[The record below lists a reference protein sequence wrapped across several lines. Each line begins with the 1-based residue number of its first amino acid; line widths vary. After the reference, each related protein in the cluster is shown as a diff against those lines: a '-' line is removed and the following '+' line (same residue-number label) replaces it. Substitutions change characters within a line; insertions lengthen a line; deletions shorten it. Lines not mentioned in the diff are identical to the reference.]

1 MRRICAHLVGRI
13 GLSRFLQWRGNTIL
27 IRWLPRI
34 IVRPYLVLLGYIYH
48 FFKREEKHQIK
59 KNLTAILRRFPKKKP
74 TELIVRRTFRGIYHH
89 YHEKLIIAYAHFGR
103 VCRFLLEHVELE
115 GQDHLDECLSHGRG
129 VILVTAH
136 FGAVE
141 FLPLFLALK
150 GYPVTMVVR
159 FKTPRLKRALVARGS
174 SKGITLLD
182 ANNGEQVVF
191 RALQAL
197 KSNQILI
204 TECDEFNAYRP
215 HRNRSTQF
223 LGCPCPL
230 DRTLDL
236 FRRRYSSPVIMG
248 VVRRKGQDQYG
259 LKLHSL
265 SGIQEKP
272 QSEEISQRALQ
283 LLERYIYLFPEQWYQ
298 WKEVRTALGNNLF
311 EETGPI
317 HAAEEDPSLS
327 PADRAV
333 HAYQTLPS

>member
-74 TELIVRRTFRGIYHH
+74 TELVVRRTFRGIYNH

-182 ANNGEQVVF
+182 ANNGEHVIF
-191 RALQAL
+191 SALKAL

-204 TECDEFNAYRP
+204 TECDEFEAWRTYRNI
-215 HRNRSTQF
+215 HTRF
-223 LGCPCPL
+223 LGCSCPL

-236 FRRRYSSPVIMG
+236 LHRRYHSPVLSG
-248 VVRRKGQDQYG
+248 VVLRNNGNCYKLR
-259 LKLHSL
+259 LHSL
-265 SGIQEKP
+265 TDGTKKAEAATISSQALGILEQY
-272 QSEEISQRALQ
+272 IHRA
-283 LLERYIYLFPEQWYQ
+283 PDQWYQ
-298 WKEVRTALGNNLF
+298 WKEVRTALGTEIFHEFSEVYELEGDQSF
-311 EETGPI
+311 AI
-317 HAAEEDPSLS
+317 
-327 PADRAV
+327 ADISG
-333 HAYQTLPS
+333 HI

>member
-1 MRRICAHLVGRI
+1 MKAICAHLVGRA
-13 GLSRFLQWRGNTIL
+13 GLSRFLQWRFNTIL
-27 IRWLPRI
+27 IRWLPKI
-34 IVRPYLVLLGYIYH
+34 LVRPYLGLMGRIYF
-48 FFKREEKHQIK
+48 FFKGEEKKQIK
-59 KNLTAILRRFPKKKP
+59 KNLSAILRRFPERKP
-74 TELIVRRTFRGIYHH
+74 TDLIVRRTFRGIYHH

-103 VCRFLLEHVELE
+103 VCRFLLERVELE
-115 GQDHLDECLSHGRG
+115 GQHLIDESLSQGRG

-159 FKTPRLKRALVARGS
+159 FKTPRLKRALVARGA

-182 ANNGEQVVF
+182 ANNGEHVVF
-191 RALQAL
+191 SALKAL

-204 TECDEFNAYRP
+204 TECDEFKSYRP

-223 LGCPCPL
+223 LGSSCPV

-236 FRRRYSSPVIMG
+236 LSRRYSSPVIMG
-248 VVRRKGQDQYG
+248 LVQRKSKDHYG
-259 LKLHSL
+259 LKLHAL
-265 SGIQEKP
+265 NGIQ
-272 QSEEISQRALQ
+272 QNIASESVSQRALQ
-283 LLERYIYLFPEQWYQ
+283 VLERYIYAFPEQWYQ

-311 EETGPI
+311 EETGTI

>member
-1 MRRICAHLVGRI
+1 MKTICARLVGRL
-13 GLSRFLQWRGNTIL
+13 GLSRFLQWRFNTIL
-27 IRWLPRI
+27 IRWLPKI
-34 IVRPYLVLLGYIYH
+34 VVRPYLGLLGRIYY
-48 FFKREEKHQIK
+48 FLKGEEKEQIK
-59 KNLTAILRRFPKKKP
+59 KNLTAIVRRFPERKP
-74 TELIVRRTFRGIYHH
+74 TDLIVRRTFRGIYKH

-103 VCRFLLEHVELE
+103 VCRFLLEQVELE
-115 GQDHLDECLSHGRG
+115 GQHLIDEALSRGRG

-159 FKTPRLKRALVARGS
+159 FKTPRLKRALVKRGA

-182 ANNGEQVVF
+182 ANNGEQVIF
-191 RALQAL
+191 SALQAL

-204 TECDEFNAYRP
+204 TECDEFKAYRP
-215 HRNRSTQF
+215 HRNRSTRF
-223 LGCPCPL
+223 LGCSCPL

-236 FRRRYSSPVIMG
+236 LRRRYSSPVIMG
-248 VVRRKGQDQYG
+248 LVQRKGKDHYG

-265 SGIQEKP
+265 NGVQQNLE
-272 QSEEISQRALQ
+272 SESVSQRALH

-311 EETGPI
+311 EETEPI

-327 PADRAV
+327 LADRAV